1 MTLKEQFDTISCRDC
16 RMHYADIKCTMLS
29 ENELNKFEQ
38 IADVYALG
46 FAVWLHD
53 LNLEIIDLRSV
64 QQLLA
69 NYKKEKKL

>member
-1 MTLKEQFDTISCRDC
+1 MTLKKQFETKTSIDTTKEAKIF
-16 RMHYADIKCTMLS
+16 AS
-29 ENELNKFEQ
+29 ECEQ

-69 NYKKEKKL
+69 NYKREKKL

>member
-1 MTLKEQFDTISCRDC
+1 MTLKEQFKQKLTGDEKTEI
-16 RMHYADIKCTMLS
+16 YLTNA
-29 ENELNKFEQ
+29 EQ